1 MKSLRWGASFLALA
15 TVQTACSPSFDT
27 TRVEAP
33 HASTVGGDVFNVV
46 CERVDTSENPTDVD
60 FSRARPV
67 CEGTSMDPCTSA
79 SGGVGPRVCAMAA
92 KRAAV
97 VQALDRV
104 VPSALYAPM
113 DRMLVQ
119 LLPLYG
125 PQDGRF
131 VAGAMVD
138 LADGTRAPAE
148 DLLPR
153 MTRGMS
159 GLMRAMARD
168 EEVVSAISRVS
179 FREGT
184 RPLRLALGTT
194 QALLSYPRLGT
205 TLERTMNLLR
215 EERPGRPAG
224 AGNPQLNIL
233 MDVARAEMATAQ
245 TSRPDA
251 TGTTLDALMDLV
263 FRTDDALSTGKPRL
277 IVRRDA
283 VGMPRVARAMDGSL
297 PTPFVD
303 GNSDGNADSMD
314 GRYVA
319 GGRALNVPSP
329 FATTN
334 SERGVNRDAE
344 GRAMTNLGPMYE
356 YVDMDRTVLGALM
369 RDSRS
374 LVNPANNT
382 ALRLARG
389 ASVLFGPRRMAT
401 GERNAV
407 DVPCPNDD
415 NPDARCHLPP
425 VQYSQFD
432 SSGSAPALDLVHALG
447 ILMGHRE
454 VDATL
459 GTAEALMTNHTGL
472 LARSLAALLEVDR
485 VADMTPNA
493 RMAATATIYDD
504 LMDILKDVARKPGL
518 LEDLLAAVEDPA
530 TEQWMRAFAV
540 FASHKDRIEP
550 DWSSAARM
558 NAPLNSRTFSQ
569 RVDYAR
575 PDTTDHRVAADG
587 IASYGPNDNRS
598 VFQRFLHLVYDL
610 DGVRMCNKTG
620 ARITATVLGLNVTLP
635 GTYAECE
642 VFEVPDSAVFY
653 LQTVISNGDASGPGR
668 LELKPS
674 FIGALA
680 RSPISAG
687 LFEST
692 LASSSQIDGF
702 DLTPNPQAVNRMVFA
717 PDARRTGLFR
727 DLLDP
732 PRTRDGRPIRE
743 VHPGTIFAWETN
755 NFYDGLRP
763 LARAFNRHEGGLK
776 LFVRMM
782 SWLHLHWATAAA
794 GQYQS
799 TNPTAAFFS
808 KMSGGREYEP
818 IFAAAMRGDLPA
830 ATRELVRVL
839 PTIRVGARTGREAI
853 ANAVR
858 MVVDPGQ
865 FANIA
870 YRDGRTST
878 TRSDGMTRVD
888 QPSLFY
894 LFADAFNA
902 MDTQFERD
910 PMARAAW
917 EGARSD
923 LIDTFVGTTGSGAT
937 TQFSNRQI
945 PVVSRLALQW
955 ARRRIAAHQM
965 AGDLDPWARGLA
977 RRAAETTSGPSF
989 ASAYDLLVVLDSDPM
1004 ARQAAGDMLSWLLDD
1019 SGTNA
1024 DNPFGLTLS
1033 AAGDLVQMLRV
1044 DQDIVP
1050 ILRAAAPAFQRRMN
1064 SVEGTEIPDGL
1075 LPASLRMLD
1084 RSRDYDTDHVLDR
1097 VLINL
1102 VTRPNAMSPGDE
1114 PISVLGDAI
1123 AENVRVTPNEGKPLS
1138 RDDVRRMFEQVDSF
1152 FSDRSR
1158 GLEQFYYIVQHRR
1171 L

>member
-1 MKSLRWGASFLALA
+1 VCALA
-15 TVQTACSPSFDT
+15 AVHWTCSPAFDT

-33 HASTVGGDVFNVV
+33 RAATVGGDVFNVV
-46 CERVDTSENPTDVD
+46 CERVDVSENPTDID

-67 CEGTSMDPCTSA
+67 CAGETMDPCTSGA
-79 SGGVGPRVCAMAA
+79 GGVGPRVCALGV

-97 VQALDRV
+97 VTALDRV
-104 VPSALYAPM
+104 VPNTLYQPL
-113 DRMLVQ
+113 DTMLQ
-119 LLPLYG
+119 RLLPLYG
-125 PQDGRF
+125 PQDGRSPL
-131 VAGAMVD
+131 VD
-138 LADGTRAPAE
+138 LPDGTQAPAE
-148 DLLPR
+148 DLLPQL
-153 MTRGMS
+153 TRGTS
-159 GLMRAMARD
+159 ALLRSLQRD
-168 EEVVSAISRVS
+168 EDVVAALSRIS

-194 QALLSYPRLGT
+194 QVLLSYPRLGT
-205 TLERTMNLLR
+205 TIERTMNLLR

-233 MDVARAEMATAQ
+233 MDVARNEMGTAQ
-245 TSRPDA
+245 TTQRDA
-251 TGTTLDALMDLV
+251 TGTTLEAFMDLA
-263 FRTDDALSTGKPRL
+263 FATDDALSTSKPRL
-277 IVRRDA
+277 IVRRDRF
-283 VGMPRVARAMDGSL
+283 GMPSVARAMDGSL

-303 GNSDGNADSMD
+303 SNMDGAADSQD
-314 GRYVA
+314 GRFVA
-319 GGRALNVPSP
+319 GGRALTVPTP
-329 FATTN
+329 FATTAN
-334 SERGVNRDAE
+334 ERGVARDTD
-344 GRAMTNLGPMYE
+344 GRATTNAGPMYN

-369 RDSRS
+369 RDARP
-374 LVNPANNT
+374 LVNPERNT

-389 ASVLFGPRRMAT
+389 ASPLFGPRRMVT
-401 GERNAV
+401 GAASAV
-407 DVPCPNDD
+407 DVACPSEE
-415 NPDARCHLPP
+415 NPNARCRPP
-425 VQYSQFD
+425 AVQYNQFD
-432 SSGSAPALDLVHALG
+432 GSGSAPALDLVHALG
-447 ILMGHRE
+447 ILMGHSE

-459 GTAEALMTNHTGL
+459 GTAEALMTNHSGL
-472 LARSLAALLEVDR
+472 LARSVAALLEVDR

-504 LMDILKDVARKPGL
+504 LMDILRDVARRPGL
-518 LEDLLAAVEDPA
+518 LEDILAAVEDPA
-530 TEQWMRAFAV
+530 TERWMRAFAV
-540 FASHKDRIEP
+540 FATHKDRIEP
-550 DWSSAARM
+550 DWSSAASM
-558 NAPLNSRTFSQ
+558 NRSLAARTFSQ
-569 RVDYAR
+569 RVDHAR

-587 IASYGPNDNRS
+587 ISSYGANDNRS

-610 DGVRMCNKTG
+610 DGVRMCNKNG
-620 ARITATVLGLNVTLP
+620 ARITATVLGVNVTLP
-635 GTYAECE
+635 GSYAECE

-653 LQTVISNGDASGPGR
+653 LQTVISDGAMGGPGR
-668 LELKPS
+668 LELRPS
-674 FIGALA
+674 FIGALS

-702 DLTPNPQAVNRMVFA
+702 DLTPTPQAVNRMVFA
-717 PDARRTGLFR
+717 PDVRRTGLFR

-755 NFYDGLRP
+755 GFYDGLRP

-799 TNPTAAFFS
+799 ANPSAAFFS
-808 KMSGGREYEP
+808 KLSGGRNYEP
-818 IFAAAMRGDLPA
+818 IFAAAMAGDLPA

-839 PTIRVGARTGREAI
+839 PTIRVGARTGRDAI

-858 MVVDPGQ
+858 MIVDPGQ

-870 YRDGRTST
+870 YRDGRTT
-878 TRSDGMTRVD
+878 TLRSDGMTRVD

-902 MDTQFERD
+902 MDTRFDAD
-910 PMARAAW
+910 PPARAAW
-917 EGARSD
+917 EGARSE

-945 PVVSRLALQW
+945 PVISRLALQW
-955 ARRRIAAHQM
+955 ARRRIATHRM

-977 RRAAETTSGPSF
+977 RRAGESTSGPTF
-989 ASAYDLLVVLDSDPM
+989 AAAYDLLVVLDSDPM
-1004 ARQAAGDMLSWLLDD
+1004 ARQAAGDLLTWLLDD

-1024 DNPFGLTLS
+1024 DNPFGLTLA
-1033 AAGDLVQMLRV
+1033 AAGDLVQMLQV
-1044 DQDIVP
+1044 DGDIVP
-1050 ILRAAAPAFQRRMN
+1050 LLRGASPAFQRRVT
-1064 SVEGTEIPDGL
+1064 SVEGPVIPDGL
-1075 LPASLRMLD
+1075 VPSALRMLD
-1084 RSRDYDTDHVLDR
+1084 RSREYDTAHTLDS

-1102 VTRPNAMSPGDE
+1102 VARPAGTNPGDE
-1114 PISVLGDAI
+1114 PISVLADAI
-1123 AENVRVTPNEGKPLS
+1123 AENTRVIPNEAKPLS
-1138 RDDVRRMFEQVDSF
+1138 REDVRRMFGEVDSF

-1171 L
+1171 Q